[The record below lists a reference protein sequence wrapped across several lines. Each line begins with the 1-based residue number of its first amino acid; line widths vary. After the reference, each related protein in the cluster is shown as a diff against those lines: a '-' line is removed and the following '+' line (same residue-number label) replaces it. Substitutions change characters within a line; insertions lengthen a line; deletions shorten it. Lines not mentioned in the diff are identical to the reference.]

1 MVERPRVLLAGG
13 QSLMAESFGRLLAPS
28 CDVVGRVA
36 GDGDLNAAAER
47 LRPDVIVFDREG
59 LAGALTR
66 GVPAANGDALTARQR
81 EVLKLL
87 TAGRSMKEVGCALN
101 IAARTVAFHKYQ
113 IMERLKIK
121 TNAELITYAVRHN
134 IV

>member
-1 MVERPRVLLAGG
+1 VDRPRVLLAGG

-36 GDGDLNAAAER
+36 GDGDLMTAAEQ

-59 LAGALTR
+59 LVGALTR
-66 GVPAANGDALTARQR
+66 SVPAANGHELTARQR

-87 TAGRSMKEVGCALN
+87 TSGRSMKQVGKLLN

-113 IMERLKIK
+113 IMERLNIK
-121 TNAELITYAVRHN
+121 TNAELIKYAVRHD
-134 IV
+134 IA

>member
-1 MVERPRVLLAGG
+1 VLLAGG
-13 QSLMAESFGRLLAPS
+13 PGLVAESFGRLLAPS

-36 GDGDLNAAAER
+36 GDADLMSAAER
-47 LRPDVIVFDREG
+47 LQPDVIVLDREG
-59 LAGALTR
+59 LAGVISRQTPAGNGHELTE
-66 GVPAANGDALTARQR
+66 RQR

-87 TAGRSMKEVGCALN
+87 TSGRSMKEAGTALN

-113 IMERLKIK
+113 IMERLNIK
-121 TNAELITYAVRHN
+121 TNAELITYAVRHD

>member
-1 MVERPRVLLAGG
+1 VDRPRVLLAGS

-36 GDGDLNAAAER
+36 GDEDLLAAAEQ

-59 LAGALTR
+59 LVGVLTR
-66 GVPAANGDALTARQR
+66 EAPAANGHGLTARQR

-87 TAGRSMKEVGCALN
+87 TSGRSMKEVGKALS

-113 IMERLKIK
+113 IMERLHIK
-121 TNAELITYAVRHN
+121 TNAELIKYAVRHD
-134 IV
+134 IA